1 MNDKVKSIL
10 DKVIDILLIIQLTAL
25 ALFAIYVAIRV
36 FVAET
41 YSIPTDSMR
50 PTLIPGDKILVNK
63 LCHGARLYRDF
74 DFLESKENPNV
85 IRVFG
90 FRPIRNNDIVVF
102 NFPYGRGWDSIYME
116 HPKFFCKRCIAIPGD
131 TLSIRDGHYE
141 VNGERGFGYIEDQQT
156 MKRTFRITKYADTI
170 AYPMHHEVGWTLIEM
185 GPMLIPQTGDS
196 ITIDR
201 KNFLVYRKMITFETS
216 SEILWNDS
224 LQCCTKDGV
233 AMEGYK
239 FKKDWYF
246 MGGDACHN
254 SQDSRYFGPIPDDFI
269 AGRATRIYWSKDKY
283 FGDIRYDRILK
294 KI

>member
-1 MNDKVKSIL
+1 MNEKAKKIFEKIL
-10 DKVIDILLIIQLTAL
+10 DILLVTQLTAL
-25 ALFAIYVAIRV
+25 ALFVLYVGIRI

-63 LCHGARLYRDF
+63 LCHGARLYRNF
-74 DFLESKENPNV
+74 DFLDSFDNPDV
-85 IRVFG
+85 IRVPG
-90 FRPIRNNDIVVF
+90 LRPIRNNDIVVF

-116 HPKFFCKRCIAIPGD
+116 HPKFFCKRCIATPGD
-131 TLSIRDGHYE
+131 TLSIRDGFYE
-141 VNGERGFGYIEDQQT
+141 ISGERGFGYMDDQQT

-170 AYPMHHEVGWTLIEM
+170 AYPMHPEVGWTLIEM
-185 GPMLIPQTGDS
+185 GPMLIPKVGDS

-201 KNFLVYRKMITFETS
+201 KNFLIYRKMITFETS

-224 LQCCTKDGV
+224 LQCCTQDGIPIK
-233 AMEGYK
+233 GYI
-239 FKKDWYF
+239 FSKDWYF

-283 FGDIRYDRILK
+283 FDNIRYDRFLK